1 MEDVWDALET
11 AVAAAVAFPCAG
23 LADDVVRGRVLAV
36 QSCLDRLRG
45 VHAGLLH
52 EAERRLLW
60 QGSGHRSA
68 ADWLAGVAKTSRGEA
83 QSRARLGKALG
94 ASKKLK
100 DALADGSMS
109 AATAESVSHA
119 VNDRPDGA
127 SDGDVDD
134 LVDACRG
141 ADPVD
146 AREAVETWRRTFD
159 SDSEHDAEERRHQR
173 RSLTVKP
180 VGDGMAQL
188 TALLP
193 EVRMRQVTNSISQAA
208 GKPCEH
214 DQRTTAQ
221 RMADGLVQ
229 LTVAHAKGEVKGG
242 REKPTI
248 LITIGAEAYAG
259 QGEGAGY
266 TAHGDRVPAHVVRM
280 LAEDAVLQRVL
291 TIGTEILELGREV
304 RYATEAQYRALVV
317 RDGGCRWPGCRIPAG
332 WCDIDHLLAW
342 EDGGRSDLDNLVMW
356 CRHHHTEK
364 HRPGVQ
370 VLGGVHD
377 LRLRLADGT
386 IVHCP
391 PNKHATA
398 PPGRSPGP
406 PGRSG
411 PPGDPGG
418 PPDAHRQRE
427 RTAAAAA

>member
-1 MEDVWDALET
+1 MDDVWDALEA
-11 AVAAAVAFPCAG
+11 AVAAVVAFPCAG
-23 LADDVVRGRVLAV
+23 LADDVVRGRVLGV
-36 QSCLDRLRG
+36 QGCLDRLRG

-60 QGSGHRSA
+60 QGSGYRSA

-159 SDSEHDAEERRHQR
+159 GDSEHDAEERRHQR

-193 EVRMRQVTNSISQAA
+193 EVRMRQVVNSISQAA

-221 RMADGLVQ
+221 RLADGLVQ

-259 QGEGAGY
+259 QGEGF

-291 TIGTEILELGREV
+291 TIGAEILELGREV
-304 RYATEAQYRALVV
+304 RYASEAQYRALVV

-386 IVHCP
+386 IVYCS

-398 PPGRSPGP
+398 PPGRT
-406 PGRSG
+406 G

>member
-1 MEDVWDALET
+1 MFDSVAGMDDVWDALET

-23 LADDVVRGRVLAV
+23 LPDDVVRARVLAV

-60 QGSGHRSA
+60 QGSGYRSA

-159 SDSEHDAEERRHQR
+159 GDSEHDAEERRHQR

-193 EVRMRQVTNSISQAA
+193 EVRMRQVVNSISQAA

-221 RMADGLVQ
+221 RLADGLVQ

-248 LITIGAEAYAG
+248 LITIGAEAHAG
-259 QGEGAGY
+259 HGEGAGY
-266 TAHGDRVPAHVVRM
+266 TAHGDGVPAHVVRM
-280 LAEDAVLQRVL
+280 LAEDALLQRVL

-386 IVHCP
+386 IVYCS

-398 PPGRSPGP
+398 PPGRT
-406 PGRSG
+406 G